1 MQRAVVD
8 PRGLNGK
15 TTIDD
20 DAVALL
26 VQLSAGDARRALTAL
41 EVAAEADGGITVD
54 VIEQS
59 LDRAAVRY
67 DRDGDQHYDVVSA
80 FIKSIR
86 GSDVDAAL
94 HYLARMLVAG
104 RIRGSWRG
112 G

>member
-1 MQRAVVD
+1 M
-8 PRGLNGK
+8 NGK

-26 VQLSAGDARRALTAL
+26 NFAIVGRRCQAGADRV

-80 FIKSIR
+80 FIKVDPRLRCRR
-86 GSDVDAAL
+86 GTAL
-94 HYLARMLVAG
+94 WRMLVAG